1 KLKDL
6 TQQFTEKYHRKV
18 ASLGADKF
26 LEALK
31 AYEAI
36 LDLAG
41 KLGSYAQLL
50 WSTDTNNPE
59 YGKLMQHMQELSSN
73 IQQQLV
79 FFDVEWLQIDEE
91 KAQKLI
97 ESDALAHYKHYL
109 ETSRRYKEHILS
121 EGEEKI
127 LSAKSVTGRA
137 AWNRFFDETL
147 SAARFDVNGE
157 ELTQQQALSKM
168 HDPEREVR
176 KKAHAALTKTFRNIS
191 RTTTFIFNTILADKQ
206 T

>member
-1 KLKDL
+1 MTQSNKTGAEQIQWDLSDLYQSADDDQLNTDEQKLKDL

-59 YGKLMQHMQELSSN
+59 YGKLMQNMQEHSSS
-73 IQQQLV
+73 IQLQLV
-79 FFDVEWLQIDEE
+79 FLDVE
-91 KAQKLI
+91 LI
-97 ESDALAHYKHYL
+97 NYDHYK
-109 ETSRRYKEHILS
+109 
-121 EGEEKI
+121 
-127 LSAKSVTGRA
+127 AK
-137 AWNRFFDETL
+137 
-147 SAARFDVNGE
+147 
-157 ELTQQQALSKM
+157 
-168 HDPEREVR
+168 
-176 KKAHAALTKTFRNIS
+176 
-191 RTTTFIFNTILADKQ
+191 
-206 T
+206 